1 MKTNFQLLLAT
12 LGIFLLALIV
22 NDPFGWRR
30 HSYSD
35 SKPLLN
41 ISADAVKEITIADQ
55 ADSFTI
61 ARDANGSWDQITQGQ
76 NRYRADAE
84 AVQKALLKILEI
96 RRYSRVGSASAFD
109 QKLGISAQ
117 GLQVTLKADKD
128 YTVLIGN
135 TAENG
140 VETMVRLA
148 DEKSIYSARDNLAMT
163 FQKGVEFFRSKSFLL
178 AAKENIRAIRYSGKT
193 NLQLVLEGADW
204 KNGTRIV
211 KPEEISKILDALV
224 TLKAEYFEAMPKL
237 PLNSEI
243 TVELQSGPPKR
254 IEIRGPDTNN
264 KLYAVST
271 DLPDGGTIAP
281 YRMDQIVPKEE
292 NLYNEK

>member
-1 MKTNFQLLLAT
+1 MKTNFQLLLAA

-41 ISADAVKEITIADQ
+41 ISADTVKEITIADG
-55 ADSFTI
+55 ANSFTI
-61 ARDANGSWDQITQGQ
+61 ARNANGSWEQITQGQ

-84 AVQKALLKILEI
+84 AVQKAVLQLLEI
-96 RRYSRVGSASAFD
+96 RRYTRVGSASAFD
-109 QKLGISAQ
+109 QKLGISEQ
-117 GLQVTLKADKD
+117 GLRVALKADKH
-128 YTVLIGN
+128 YTILIGN

-163 FQKGVEFFRSKSFLL
+163 FQKGADFFRSKSFLL
-178 AAKENIRAIRYSGKT
+178 AAKENIRAIRYSGKK
-193 NLQLVLEGADW
+193 NLQLVLEGSDW
-204 KNGTRIV
+204 KNGSRIV
-211 KPEEISKILDALV
+211 KPEEMTKLLDALL
-224 TLKAEYFEAMPKL
+224 TLKAEYFEAIPQL
-237 PLNSEI
+237 PLNAEI
-243 TVELQSGPPKR
+243 ILELQSGPAKR
-254 IEIRGPDTNN
+254 IEIRGPDANN

-271 DLPDGGTIAP
+271 DLPEGGTIAP
-281 YRMDQIVPKEE
+281 YRLDQIVPTDE